1 MDEKELQQDELEIDL
16 WVLLRDFI
24 VGCTKFWWLVV
35 LLAVLG
41 AASMLLKDTGF
52 YTPMY
57 MSQATF
63 TVTTNTSGDVSSSYN
78 FYYDSS
84 TAQQLS
90 LTFPYI
96 LSSDLLTDAIMQDMG
111 TTSINRSI
119 SATSIS
125 DSNMITMSVISSDP
139 EDAQAI
145 LESAIRVYP
154 DVARFVIGPTKFN
167 MIDAPTLPTTPY
179 NQPRYSVNF
188 AKGAMAGAGI
198 GILLIAVYAFLRKTV
213 HKEEEIRQV
222 INLKCLASIPNLK
235 QKKRNKRRK
244 QPLPSILDRRIDP
257 YFVEN
262 MDSLYLRII
271 HEMETR
277 KGKTILVTS
286 TVSGEGKS
294 VVALNLAYELA
305 KNKHHVLL
313 IDADLRKQ
321 DLRRQLKVADF
332 NEGLQ
337 SLENGVDAAVHSIS
351 YLQDKGIYFL
361 GGDRKIKDPSSL
373 LSSENM
379 ETFMK
384 FMHEYMDYVI
394 IDAPPCEGFDDA
406 LVLENYVDGILYVVK
421 QDYVQKRRIVDSIS
435 MLADTQADLIGYV
448 FNGVSHMMHGYGYGR
463 YGYGYYSRY
472 GHYGRYG
479 KSYGYGKKQ
488 EKNNDSE

>member
-16 WVLLRDFI
+16 WVLFRDFI

-35 LLAVLG
+35 LLAVIG

-57 MSQATF
+57 RSQATF
-63 TVTTNTSGDVSSSYN
+63 TVTTNTSDNGSGYN

-96 LSSDLLTDAIMQDMG
+96 LSSDLLTDAIKQDMG
-111 TTSINRSI
+111 TTSINGSI
-119 SATSIS
+119 SATAIS

-167 MIDAPTLPTTPY
+167 MIDAPTLPTEPY

-188 AKGAMAGAGI
+188 AKGAFVGAAVGL
-198 GILLIAVYAFLRKTV
+198 GFIALYAFFRKTV

-222 INLKCLASIPNLK
+222 INLKCLASVPNLK
-235 QKKRNKRRK
+235 QKKRKKQRK
-244 QPLPSILDRRIDP
+244 MPLPSILDRRIDP
-257 YFVEN
+257 YFIEN
-262 MDSLYLRII
+262 MDSLYLRIK

-305 KNKHHVLL
+305 KNKQHVLL

-321 DLRRQLKVADF
+321 DLRRQLKISDF
-332 NEGLQ
+332 NDGLQ
-337 SLENGVDAAVHSIS
+337 ILENGVDAAVHSIS
-351 YLQDKGIYFL
+351 YLQDSGIYFL
-361 GGDRKIKDPSSL
+361 GGDKKVKDPSGL

-406 LVLENYVDGILYVVK
+406 LILENYADGVLYVVK

-463 YGYGYYSRY
+463 YGYGGYGYYSR
-472 GHYGRYG
+472 YGRYG
-479 KSYGYGKKQ
+479 KSYGYGRKQ
-488 EKNNDSE
+488 ETNDDSD